1 MRLQRNYY
9 EVLGLPRTAS
19 QQDVKK
25 KYHELARQFHPD
37 RAQDKE
43 LAQRLFVQINQ
54 AYQTLI
60 DPEKRARYDNGL
72 LTTNAAAPG
81 AKQGGSTHA
90 PASPEQVKRWM
101 QEAND
106 AYLRGDRELAVKL
119 CQRVLRADHVNAD
132 AYQLMGD
139 MFADR
144 GQRQEALTAYRTAS
158 GLQPANL
165 MLQNKI
171 KRMEAIVSKQGATPV
186 STPAGPAPERRPS
199 APSSQVG
206 LADKAARTTAVP
218 KHSFF
223 GRLLGKAR

>member
-1 MRLQRNYY
+1 MRLQRNFY
-9 EVLGLPRTAS
+9 EVLGVPRTAS
-19 QQDVKK
+19 QQEIKK

-60 DPEKRARYDNGL
+60 DPDKRTRYDNGL
-72 LTTNAAAPG
+72 FTGNGVAPAGAKHTTQPTNA
-81 AKQGGSTHA
+81 T
-90 PASPEQVKRWM
+90 PEQVKRWM
-101 QEAND
+101 NEAND
-106 AYLRGDRELAVKL
+106 AYLRGDREVALKL
-119 CQRVLRADHVNAD
+119 CQRVLRADHVNGD

-139 MFADR
+139 MYADR

-158 GLQPANL
+158 SLQPANL

-171 KRMEAIVSKQGATPV
+171 KRIEALASKQPAEQAAAAPSASGRPAPQAA
-186 STPAGPAPERRPS
+186 PAGASKTNRPG
-199 APSSQVG
+199 AM
-206 LADKAARTTAVP
+206 P

-223 GRLLGKAR
+223 GRLMEKVRPG

>member
-60 DPEKRARYDNGL
+60 DPEKRARYDAGLVANG
-72 LTTNAAAPG
+72 AARPP
-81 AKQGGSTHA
+81 AKQGASAQT
-90 PASPEQVKRWM
+90 PASPEQVKRWVK
-101 QEAND
+101 EASD

-119 CQRVLRADHVNAD
+119 CQRVLRADHVNGD

-139 MFADR
+139 MYADR

-171 KRMEAIVSKQGATPV
+171 KRMEAMIAR
-186 STPAGPAPERRPS
+186 PAPAAAAVPGRPS
-199 APSSQVG
+199 PNGAPGVAT
-206 LADKAARTTAVP
+206 ADKTRTAPMP